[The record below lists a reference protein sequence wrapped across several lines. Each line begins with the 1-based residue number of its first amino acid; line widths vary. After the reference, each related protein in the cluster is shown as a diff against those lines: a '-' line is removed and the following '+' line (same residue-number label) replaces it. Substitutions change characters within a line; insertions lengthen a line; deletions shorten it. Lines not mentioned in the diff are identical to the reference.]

1 MVSFIKTTEAVNR
14 QQMVEKL
21 DRVTV
26 SNHAS
31 RCIGYA
37 ITNRFAKF
45 ETVLPF
51 IEHFIICCDEMFL
64 EGQKTEF
71 EKLKKSVDPKLSLED
86 QKMKMIAYK
95 NSLLIAK
102 HFNALHWK
110 VQHYCAK
117 NVKETNELPF
127 CKILFFKFYT
137 LYNM

>member
-1 MVSFIKTTEAVNR
+1 MLIFFSATTVTKNRTLTKDMVSFIQTTKDINR

-64 EGQKTEF
+64 EGQKTQF
-71 EKLKKSVDPKLSLED
+71 EKLKKPVDPNLSLED

-102 HFNALHWK
+102 HFNALH
-110 VQHYCAK
+110 
-117 NVKETNELPF
+117 
-127 CKILFFKFYT
+127 
-137 LYNM
+137 